1 MNLSELGI
9 RIFIMMDSQ
18 NEFPGHA
25 SAVFVLLALGYVQVF
40 IRKLLDCKR
49 KMQKKRFLAVFD
61 EMVTGLA

>member
-1 MNLSELGI
+1 
-9 RIFIMMDSQ
+9 MMDSQ